1 MALAVI
7 PLIALRSSIYEETAF
22 LIESDRI
29 KGRDRVKSMLT
40 LLIPMVVLGILFVF
54 FGDSALSFLNF

>member
-29 KGRDRVKSMLT
+29 KGKDRVKSMLT

>member
-1 MALAVI
+1 MAVI
-7 PLIALRSSIYEETAF
+7 PLITLRSSIYEDTAF

-29 KGRDRVKSMLT
+29 KGKDRVKSMLT

>member
-29 KGRDRVKSMLT
+29 KGKDRVKSMLT
-40 LLIPMVVLGILFVF
+40 LLIPMAVLGILFVF

>member
-22 LIESDRI
+22 LIEGDRI
-29 KGRDRVKSMLT
+29 KGKDRVKSMLT
-40 LLIPMVVLGILFVF
+40 LLIPIVVLGILFVF

>member
-1 MALAVI
+1 MTLAVI

-22 LIESDRI
+22 LIEGDRI
-29 KGRDRVKSMLT
+29 KGKDRVKSMLT
-40 LLIPMVVLGILFVF
+40 LLIPIVVLGILFVF

>member
-40 LLIPMVVLGILFVF
+40 LLPMVVLGILFVL